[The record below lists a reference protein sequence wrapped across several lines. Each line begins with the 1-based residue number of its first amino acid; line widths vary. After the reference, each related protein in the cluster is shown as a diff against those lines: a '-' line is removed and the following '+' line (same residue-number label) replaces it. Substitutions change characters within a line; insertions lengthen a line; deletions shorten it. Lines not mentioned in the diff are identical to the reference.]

1 MDFIKGMD
9 ISTLPEMEN
18 LGFVYRNFDGTPI
31 DAFDLI
37 KQNGV
42 NSIRLRIWNEPKNFP
57 ESHGYCNLADTIAMA
72 KRIKAHGMTF
82 FLDFHYSD
90 YWADPGQQRKPK
102 AWEGLAF
109 DDLVQALHD
118 FTRDTLL
125 ALEAENVYPDYIQ
138 IGNEIR
144 SGMVFPEGDAR
155 NFPGLAA
162 LINAGIRAVRELD
175 DRHAAEG
182 GKIPRVKL
190 VIHLDQ
196 GGRYFY
202 YQDWFDKAI
211 ANGVTDFDIIA
222 LSYYPFWHGTYTDF
236 KNTLEKVV
244 ARYGKPVMCAETAH
258 AWRLVKDGFVSAQHE
273 RLSRFRLTPKDQ
285 RRVIEL
291 VMSIVASV
299 SDNMGLGV
307 YYWEPLDIP
316 REGMNGWP
324 SNMTVMQPD
333 CVPMEAL
340 KAFLFDP
347 ASACDIHPVKV
358 LGFSDGQDSDSF
370 IASYDSGTGRR
381 LMSADIATAL
391 TVGDFEL
398 FTNSL
403 KLPKEAILLL
413 SDGTQKKDGITWTSS
428 EISAP
433 DADDSDD
440 SFDESADSHA
450 TFTVTF
456 YGETAGGS
464 LKFSFAVEVSD
475 SFTEVQNMLPVPDFD
490 ENLSG
495 WITESD
501 SVRIVPKGDELFFEG
516 EGNFNLILSQNFHV
530 DAPGSYRFSLEYL
543 GTNTTGCE
551 VHMYIQNGKR
561 RYVEWIYP
569 QDTEWLK
576 YEICD
581 IALTEPCDLTFAL
594 VVKAPPVYGRI
605 RNLKF
610 VPTT

>member
-1 MDFIKGMD
+1 MNFIKGMD
-9 ISTLPEMEN
+9 ISTLPEMEA
-18 LGFVYRNFDGTPI
+18 LGFVYRDFDGTPI

-37 KQNGV
+37 KKNGV
-42 NSIRLRIWNEPKNFP
+42 NSIRLRIWNEPNNFP
-57 ESHGYCNLADTIAMA
+57 ESHGYCNLQDTIAMA
-72 KRIKAHGMTF
+72 KRIKAHGMSF

-102 AWEGLAF
+102 AWEGLSF
-109 DDLVQALHD
+109 DALVEALHD
-118 FTRDTLL
+118 YTRDTLL
-125 ALEAENVYPDYIQ
+125 ALEAENVYPEYIQ

-175 DRHAAEG
+175 EKHASEG
-182 GKIPRVKL
+182 GKIPRVQL

-196 GGRYFY
+196 GGRYAY
-202 YQDWFDKAI
+202 YEDWFDKAL

-222 LSYYPFWHGTYTDF
+222 LSYYPFWHGTFTDF

-244 ARYGKPVMCAETAH
+244 ARYKRPVMCAETAH
-258 AWRLVKDGFVSAQHE
+258 AWRLVKDGFVSAQQE

-285 RRVIEL
+285 RRVVEL

-333 CVPMEAL
+333 CIPMEAL

-347 ASACDIHPVKV
+347 ETAKEIHPVKM
-358 LGFSDGQDSDSF
+358 LGFSDIQDGDQYT
-370 IASYDSGTGRR
+370 ASYDSGKGSR
-381 LMSADIATAL
+381 LMNKDVATAF
-391 TVGDFEL
+391 TVGDFDL
-398 FTNSL
+398 FVNAAG
-403 KLPKEAILLL
+403 LPKEAVILL
-413 SDGTQKKDGITWTSS
+413 SDGTQSASPVTWTGAEINADIS
-428 EISAP
+428 EETP
-433 DADDSDD
+433 DSP
-440 SFDESADSHA
+440 SVESAKPCFTA
-450 TFTVTF
+450 TFS
-456 YGETAGGS
+456 GQTAGG
-464 LKFSFAVEVSD
+464 LLPFSFEVE
-475 SFTEVQNMLPVPDFD
+475 FTEAFSEIENLLPVSSFD
-490 ENLSG
+490 ANMSG
-495 WITESD
+495 WNIESD
-501 SVRIVPKGDELFFEG
+501 SVRVMPHDDELYFEG
-516 EGNFNLILSQNFHV
+516 EGNFTLTVSQNFHIES
-530 DAPGSYRFSLEYL
+530 AGSYNFSLEYL

-551 VHMYIQNGKR
+551 VHMYIQTGER

-581 IALTEPCDLTFAL
+581 IEPAGPTDLTFAL
-594 VVKAPPVYGRI
+594 VVKAPPVYGKI

-610 VPTT
+610 VKTK